1 MTISARDTR
10 STGVSLPMKFIYLMY
25 FYTTVRNFNL
35 RRCFT
40 SNKNADPRLVTD
52 MYVHST
58 LLMLHIAVMQSNIN
72 MQLTVLAL
80 ANVRALMDE
89 VIQTKSAFA

>member
-1 MTISARDTR
+1 MQMHAWLLI
-10 STGVSLPMKFIYLMY
+10 
-25 FYTTVRNFNL
+25 
-35 RRCFT
+35 
-40 SNKNADPRLVTD
+40 